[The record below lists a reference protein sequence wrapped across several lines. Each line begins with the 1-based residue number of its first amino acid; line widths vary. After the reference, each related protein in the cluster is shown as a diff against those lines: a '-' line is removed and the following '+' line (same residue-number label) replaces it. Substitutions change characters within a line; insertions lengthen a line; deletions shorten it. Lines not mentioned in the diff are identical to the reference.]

1 MATRTGFLNFHTHQ
15 SLHEGEATIP
25 SFGLHPWHLSVGWQE
40 DLEELKTRI
49 APSSRFLIGECGL
62 DRLCT
67 TPYDRQLVAFEAQI
81 ALSEQWQRP
90 LVLHCVRAIDDVLRL
105 KHGTHQPWVFHGFR
119 GQPQQMEQLLTHGF
133 YISFGLQHN
142 AESLRA
148 CPAGR
153 LFLETDD
160 QPAPIAPLYEQ
171 AAEQRKT
178 TTAALREQLWQN
190 VEQIFL

>member
-1 MATRTGFLNFHTHQ
+1 METRTGFLNFHTHQ
-15 SLHEGEATIP
+15 PLHEGEATIP
-25 SFGLHPWHLSVGWQE
+25 SFGLHPWHLSVSWQG
-40 DLEELKTRI
+40 DLDELKKRMI
-49 APSSRFLIGECGL
+49 PSSRFLIGECGL
-62 DRLCT
+62 DRLCA

-119 GQPQQMEQLLTHGF
+119 GKPQQLEQLLAHGF
-133 YISFGLQHN
+133 YISFGLQYN
-142 AESLRA
+142 TESLLA
-148 CPAGR
+148 CPADR